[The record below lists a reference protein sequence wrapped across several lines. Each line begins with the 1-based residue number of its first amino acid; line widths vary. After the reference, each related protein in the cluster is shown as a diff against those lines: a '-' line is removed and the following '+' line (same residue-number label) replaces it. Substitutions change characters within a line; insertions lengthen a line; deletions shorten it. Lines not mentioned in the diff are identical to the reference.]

1 MMINPEQVGPAEDKH
16 TTVEAL
22 TGHVSY
28 WYCVRL
34 GNLFYVQYEFPD
46 MFVYRVLANSMLV

>member
-1 MMINPEQVGPAEDKH
+1 MVVNPQQVGPVEDKH

-22 TGHVSY
+22 TAHVSY
-28 WYCVRL
+28 RHCVRL